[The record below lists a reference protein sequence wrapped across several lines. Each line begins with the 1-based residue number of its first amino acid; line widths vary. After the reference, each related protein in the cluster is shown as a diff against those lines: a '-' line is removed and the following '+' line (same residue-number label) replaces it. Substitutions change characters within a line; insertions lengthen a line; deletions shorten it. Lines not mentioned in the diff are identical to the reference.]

1 MLLLE
6 DVKHT
11 YHTTGGDSVTALDGV
26 SLTIQDAEI
35 VCVIGPSGCGK
46 STLLKLIA
54 GFDRPSSGSLK
65 ESKND
70 GEAQPL
76 TGPSTTR
83 GVVFQQPNLFPWL
96 NVASN
101 ISLAATFGTGERSR
115 AIDLQKLVGL
125 QGASDRLPHELS
137 GGMQQRAQIARV
149 LAGSPS
155 TVLMD
160 EPFSALDPFTRE
172 ELQAELLRVW
182 LSYKP
187 TIVFVTHSV
196 EEALIL
202 GDRIVIMT
210 KIRPESPRWSTFPWN
225 CVVLRLCPPT
235 ANMLIRQAKRMHNV
249 APLFHGALFKTI
261 STRSSPARILTNSRK
276 NSWIRGSWSLVRITS
291 DNNPQ

>member
-125 QGASDRLPHELS
+125 EGASDRLPHELS

-160 EPFSALDPFTRE
+160 EPFGALDPFTRE

-210 KIRPESPRWSTFPWN
+210 KNPARVAKVVDVPMELRGSTFVSTYSHRADPADEEN
-225 CVVLRLCPPT
+225 AQP
-235 ANMLIRQAKRMHNV
+235 
-249 APLFHGALFKTI
+249 GATI
-261 STRSSPARILTNSRK
+261 PRSIIQDHIHT
-276 NSWIRGSWSLVRITS
+276 VITS
-291 DNNPQ
+291 SHFNELKKKLLDSWQLEPG